1 MSSDRNQIL
10 RGSKLTRR
18 GNPLDQAQC
27 NFVLLCLA
35 QQFIP
40 FLASGKP
47 SGPLAKSSDL
57 IAQAIDMERFVQ
69 NRILPVWQL
78 FVGYGQLTGRFRTV
92 ERLSNPRPGRLSAG
106 ARREI
111 ARDLERQTDHAEGSP
126 KNAGAERRETCDG
139 CGSGQSGKPG

>member
-40 FLASGKP
+40 FLASGEP

-69 NRILPVWQL
+69 SRILPVWQL
-78 FVGYGQLTGRFRTV
+78 FVGYGQFAGRFRTV
-92 ERLSNPRPGRLSAG
+92 ERLSNFDRAG
-106 ARREI
+106 FQPARTGPKASICRGI
-111 ARDLERQTDHAEGSP
+111 YTRRDP
-126 KNAGAERRETCDG
+126 M
-139 CGSGQSGKPG
+139 P